1 MWSVKRLKF
10 QDNTIRAYI
19 PILGPQTTIEFFIV
33 NLVRKYQVSKSLLI
47 IKKYFRGKILIFFFF
62 GLWDKCFKISKKL
75 KPMYHRSP

>member
-47 IKKYFRGKILIFFFF
+47 IKKY
-62 GLWDKCFKISKKL
+62 L
-75 KPMYHRSP
+75 K